1 VGNCGLYGGR
11 AKKVREATTAFGLK
25 GRHLRYTLSGDLT
38 L

>member
-1 VGNCGLYGGR
+1 VGYCGLYGRG

-25 GRHLRYTLSGDLT
+25 GRHLRYTFSGDLT